1 MPEFSELIRAH
12 QPNFSIYEELYKTLH
27 ANPGLGLQETLAAT
41 VATEHLKQYGFTVT
55 CNIGGYGVLGV
66 LKNGPGKTIM
76 LRADTD
82 ALPLEEKTGLSYASK
97 KREVDVEDQ
106 IEKPVMHACGHDMHV
121 GYYVLLHLC
130 GRLMLSTGYLHAC
143 RS

>member
-1 MPEFSELIRAH
+1 MPDLSELIRAH

-41 VATEHLKQYGFTVT
+41 VTTEHLKQYGFTVT
-55 CNIGGYGVLGV
+55 SNIGGYGVLGV

-121 GYYVLLHLC
+121 GYHVLLYLC
-130 GRLMLSTGYLHAC
+130 ERLMLSTGYLHAC